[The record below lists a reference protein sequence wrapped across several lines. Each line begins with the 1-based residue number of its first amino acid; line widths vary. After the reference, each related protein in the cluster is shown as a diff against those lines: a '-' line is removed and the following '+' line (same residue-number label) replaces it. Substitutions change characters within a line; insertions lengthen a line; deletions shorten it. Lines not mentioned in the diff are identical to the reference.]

1 MTTMG
6 WRTAGPFYVIT
17 ASTQSQIERL
27 IYWNCVLAESPC
39 RSALVAQWIERLASN
54 QKVGG
59 SIPSEGTASICRLA
73 PKHSWRLDA
82 RSDPFDRERAHSRA
96 PHRHQCN
103 VSRTATRVARHRR
116 DVGDAGWRRSALARL
131 GH

>member
-1 MTTMG
+1 MTTTG

-59 SIPSEGTASICRLA
+59 SIPSEGTDSLNSEHYQTSA
-73 PKHSWRLDA
+73 PNFWREGVRRA
-82 RSDPFDRERAHSRA
+82 RSYLVNRE
-96 PHRHQCN
+96 
-103 VSRTATRVARHRR
+103 
-116 DVGDAGWRRSALARL
+116 
-131 GH
+131 